1 MYASLFLS
9 LFVLELL
16 IGLFV
21 HDSFIRPYVGDML
34 IVIMI
39 WALIRIIIPGRA
51 VWLSGAIFIFAL
63 LVELS
68 QIIPLADLLKI
79 ENKLIRIIMGTSFS
93 VGDILAYLAGCV
105 ITFCVDLLVLKKDTE
120 LCSKLQLITILFPHS

>member
-9 LFVLELL
+9 LFILELL

-68 QIIPLADLLKI
+68 QIIPLADFLKI
-79 ENKLIRIIMGTSFS
+79 DSKLIRILMGTSFS

-105 ITFCVDLLVLKKDTE
+105 ITLCIDLLVFKRRT
-120 LCSKLQLITILFPHS
+120 